1 MPVTEHGGPFADG
14 PYADGSCDGAE
25 RSGPHPLDPV
35 ARVDLQ
41 RAQQARYGT
50 EPHPD
55 AALFASRLARVVAE
69 QPPVSAAMPDSPRP
83 LGAVPSRP
91 APLTVVPL
99 APAAPAAGEGKES
112 TVKLAPAGAPRL
124 RPRPSPRPRV
134 LGAVAAPGESP
145 LGVVE
150 GPASAT
156 TKAPAA
162 VPAGSATDL
171 LDAEAVV
178 GTVAPGRVD
187 LPLPA
192 AAAALVRDRADRI
205 VQVNAALQRLTGRT
219 EAELLGAGVS
229 AFVAGAGA
237 EAHLMGAAAPLPVH
251 LLQWDVPDRDL
262 QVVVLVPRP
271 DHGAERRWT
280 AELERMA
287 RVGTWRYELA
297 TGTLHR
303 SEPLQELYRN
313 IGVEPDGSGG
323 PVEGEQVALLVRAL
337 RVGAGPR
344 DHQAELALPGVR
356 LSCRAEVELGP
367 DGAPARLIGVVR
379 DVTGQ
384 HDLEAR
390 ARHAARRFADLAAL
404 VPTGV
409 AIVDP
414 DGVVR
419 EVNPA
424 LCALLD
430 AVPEQL
436 RGLPVAAM
444 CADPVSDPRT
454 AALEGPLLPP
464 LPEWLRAVPPGAAH
478 RYEVAA
484 VPLLRGDGTTVWCEL
499 AVSATTLDDDGW
511 FWLLACT
518 DVSEQRRAAE
528 LLRNAGSVDEL
539 TRLPNRA
546 ACLQLLHGLLT
557 RPGRGQVAV
566 ICGDLDDFRRVN
578 SALGHDAGDDLLV
591 TLAGRLQRELP
602 VGCTAARLGADE
614 FVVVSGDAADAGG
627 PEALAGV
634 VAGLLRTTLTVRG
647 RPVQLTASVGVA
659 VPPADGEV
667 AAADLLRFAEVAMH
681 DAKRTSRGGVAL
693 ATDGVVGSATRDL
706 ELEAELRDAIAT
718 DALVLEYQPVVGPDG
733 LICTAEALVRW
744 PHPEHG
750 LIPPGD
756 FLPIAQRGG
765 LLRELDEW
773 VLTTACREAAGWPEH
788 GGRPVSV
795 AVNLA
800 GLLPGD
806 PAFRA
811 TVTDIVES
819 SGLPWESLVLEVV
832 ETSLVAL
839 PAHALAAMERL
850 VQCGVRFAIDDFGT
864 GYSSLARLKEL
875 PAQIVKVDRA
885 FVRGVAS
892 DPADFAVAR
901 AVVDMAKA
909 MGRSCVAEGV
919 ETTDQYHVLRGVG
932 VEAHQG
938 WLFSRSLPPRQLRQ
952 MLAGERLTV
961 PPSPGD

>member
-1 MPVTEHGGPFADG
+1 
-14 PYADGSCDGAE
+14 
-25 RSGPHPLDPV
+25 
-35 ARVDLQ
+35 
-41 RAQQARYGT
+41 
-50 EPHPD
+50 
-55 AALFASRLARVVAE
+55 
-69 QPPVSAAMPDSPRP
+69 
-83 LGAVPSRP
+83 
-91 APLTVVPL
+91 
-99 APAAPAAGEGKES
+99 
-112 TVKLAPAGAPRL
+112 
-124 RPRPSPRPRV
+124 
-134 LGAVAAPGESP
+134 
-145 LGVVE
+145 
-150 GPASAT
+150 
-156 TKAPAA
+156 
-162 VPAGSATDL
+162 
-171 LDAEAVV
+171 
-178 GTVAPGRVD
+178 
-187 LPLPA
+187 
-192 AAAALVRDRADRI
+192 
-205 VQVNAALQRLTGRT
+205 
-219 EAELLGAGVS
+219 
-229 AFVAGAGA
+229 
-237 EAHLMGAAAPLPVH
+237 
-251 LLQWDVPDRDL
+251 
-262 QVVVLVPRP
+262 
-271 DHGAERRWT
+271 
-280 AELERMA
+280 
-287 RVGTWRYELA
+287 
-297 TGTLHR
+297 
-303 SEPLQELYRN
+303 
-313 IGVEPDGSGG
+313 
-323 PVEGEQVALLVRAL
+323 
-337 RVGAGPR
+337 
-344 DHQAELALPGVR
+344 
-356 LSCRAEVELGP
+356 
-367 DGAPARLIGVVR
+367 
-379 DVTGQ
+379 
-384 HDLEAR
+384 
-390 ARHAARRFADLAAL
+390 
-404 VPTGV
+404 
-409 AIVDP
+409 
-414 DGVVR
+414 
-419 EVNPA
+419 
-424 LCALLD
+424 
-430 AVPEQL
+430 
-436 RGLPVAAM
+436 
-444 CADPVSDPRT
+444 
-454 AALEGPLLPP
+454 
-464 LPEWLRAVPPGAAH
+464 VPPGAAH